1 MEILKEILNQVT
13 DPFIILLNLYLTVP
27 QHSEPD
33 LVHTVD
39 PFMILLRSC
48 PTLLYVV
55 GLPVEFD
62 YDFAKFLDPYRT
74 IRFTGSIHSIIVLLF
89 GLQL

>member
-13 DPFIILLNLYLTVP
+13 DPFIILLNLYLTVL
-27 QHSEPD
+27 HYSEPE

-55 GLPVEFD
+55 DPPVEFD
-62 YDFAKFLDPYRT
+62 YNFAKFLDPYRT